1 MVAAATAVLVAAALT
16 VVAVVLASS
25 SGTGPPVQTSGT
37 AAGRPHRVPASA
49 TVATLVNGKVVL
61 AGPAR
66 SRAARAEQAAS
77 AALRGSRRPRGAV
90 PTASRPPK
98 VLLGQ
103 RAVRVRDR
111 LGSARSPAAPLVRGF
126 SASTSR
132 VMTGGVSASRVVYQ
146 NSDGTRTAMIY
157 QAPVNYRLPDGSWA
171 RIDTALIP
179 AGPASG
185 QSAPGGAP
193 SAPSPSPSPLLRS
206 PSSSPS
212 PMLPS
217 ASLSPSSPS
226 APSPSASA
234 AASPSSPAAPAGG
247 WRERSAAEPETFA
260 AYADTSPLLV
270 MPLGG
275 GESVGLGVQGAAH
288 VDGTATGDTVTYPG
302 AQPDADLRLVAGA
315 GMVDGQLILSSAQ
328 APDTW
333 VLPLR
338 LNGLTARTGPG
349 GIIEFT
355 NAAGQVAA
363 FMPHGLMTDSNI
375 DPRSGNGAM
384 STGVSYTLI
393 TAGGQPAIRVSLDQ
407 AWLDAPSRVFPVTVD
422 PSVESVNSNGTTYVL
437 SPSDND
443 YSGDT
448 EIDVG
453 TYDGGTNV
461 ARSFLKFDGVSSLTN
476 DTVLGVRLGLFNSWS
491 YSCSPRNMSVY
502 PVTSSWS
509 VTGDK
514 TYPGPSTGPAVG
526 SKSFATGWVPL
537 GSTVS
542 PCPASWEGIDLDQAG
557 TSLVSGWT
565 HGTVPND
572 GLALGASPTD
582 SYGWKKFTSI
592 NTSGG
597 DPFLAVTYTPY
608 GARYDLASSQ
618 PVEQV
623 TPTQNGE
630 FAIKVTNTGAV
641 TWTPTN
647 GYELSYETYNS
658 RGKLAASHPVFTPM
672 PATVAPGASVTVDA
686 KVNALPVGSYAIN
699 FDMYADA
706 TTSSPVSFL
715 SQGIAPFAVGL
726 YVPQPPPV
734 VTDVYPPT
742 GYISP
747 TVTPE
752 LSTTATS
759 TTGTAITY
767 QFSLTCQPLPGS
779 VCPASTAN
787 SGKLTTPYWTT
798 PALTWNEPYT
808 WTVTA
813 TTNGASTTIG
823 PVTITPEVPQPAIT
837 SSLGGPGG
845 QAFDPQSGNFTTS
858 ATDAAVGGAGPPL
871 AIDRTYNSLDP
882 RASGAFG
889 AGWSSNLDAQV
900 IPDND
905 GTGNI
910 VVALGDGQQMRFG
923 YNAATQTYAP
933 PMGSPD
939 VLVHNSDGTWT
950 LMDAS
955 GNQYEFTSAGH
966 LAQITDADGLTQTYT
981 SNAAGQVTTI
991 TDTASG
997 RTLSLTWSTPAG
1009 AAYPHVA
1016 SATTSPPASGQAG
1029 LTWTYSYTGDEL
1041 IKVCAPTG
1049 GCTSYTDDTGSDYRS
1064 VVLDSGPQ
1072 SYWQFGEAAGSASA
1086 ADEVDANL
1094 GTTDGTYANVTLG
1107 AAGPLAGSSETA
1119 AGLNGTSSY
1128 VSLPANLVSSQSYV
1142 SVGLWFK
1149 AASSTASGVLFGYQA
1164 DPLTDSAG
1172 STAARDPALYVG
1184 GNGKLYGELWNGSVD
1199 PMSSAVSVDDGT
1211 WHYAVLTGS
1220 GTSQS
1225 LWLDGTEV
1233 ASMTGQ
1239 ISPGGLADDT
1249 AGAGFWG
1256 GGWPADY
1263 VNNGPTLLDTPIG
1276 YFDGSIGQV
1285 AVYPH
1290 PLGQPAISQQYALA
1304 QNPTAELTQVTMPSG
1319 RVSQQASYD
1328 TSSDRITSYTD
1339 PSGGQWQIHAP
1350 LTTGYKASSGAQG
1363 EATRYVTVVTPAGY
1377 DQVYGYD
1384 AINGGRLVSFTPGNS
1399 DAPETFGYGAAGFL
1413 DQVQDSD
1420 GNLITFT
1427 NDIHGNV
1434 LSRTWYPVEPASS
1447 SGASPG
1453 SGAGPKAGAAAAA
1466 DSSCTTTDAPC
1477 TTYYSYFYNADN
1489 PLDPRNDELTG
1500 VRDARSAS
1508 ATDDT
1513 YLTSYAYNAAGELT
1527 SSTTPATSDFPSG
1540 RTTSYAYSTAST
1552 PAYGDSGTIPAGLLV
1567 SVTTPGGAVTGYA
1580 YYADGDLAQ
1589 VTQPGGAR
1597 AVYAYDGLGRA
1608 LSATTYSDTYPAGLT
1623 TAYSYNAANQPAT
1636 VTYPGVV
1643 NKVTGVTHTLQDSYA
1658 YDTDGN
1664 LVSLTQQDLTG
1675 GDPTRVTSYTYDDHG
1690 EVASV
1695 TGPGTPSTGGTP
1707 PPQGAASAN
1716 PAGPTTGYTYNSS
1729 GQVAAMVDPDGNEYD
1744 YTYNEYN
1751 EVTQVTLTS
1760 NSTSLPAPGGGSSL
1774 VLGAYAYDPAGL
1786 LATATDAMGRSTNYF
1801 YDGDNELIATQSL
1814 TSTGTGRQTTYSYDG
1829 AGNLTETDVSDFP
1842 VTAADQTVTD
1852 YVYDAADRL
1861 TSMTVDPVPAGS
1873 SAGGYV
1879 NQTTSYT
1886 YNADNEVLSQAVS
1899 GSSGSTT
1906 TNDGY
1911 NGADELTSQAVVNGS
1926 TDDTTTWTYDQ
1937 LGQPVS
1943 MTSPDGNA
1951 SGAAPADY
1959 TTSYAYDQAG
1969 NLAQVTGPPVATQ
1982 TYTAQTP
1989 ATTRPVTMYGY
2000 DTFGDQTQAEDPDG
2014 NVTTTGYDAQGQST
2028 SVTQPSYTPP
2038 GSSTPITATTKYGY
2052 DEDGNLT
2059 SLTDPEGNTASF
2071 AYDALGD
2078 VISQTDPQLT
2088 GQSGPGVWTYTYDAD
2103 GEQLSATSPA
2113 GAQTQAT
2120 YDEFGDQATATQ
2132 DIRTSSGTQ
2141 YDTTDYTYDY
2151 LGDPLTITTPDG
2163 SVTTDTY
2170 DHLGELASTADA
2182 YGDTTSYGYN
2192 YAGQVDQVINP
2203 GGTSDSYGYDPAG
2216 NMTSATAYGASA
2228 ATGELP
2234 PVLASQT
2241 MGYDPDGNLTS
2252 STDPDGVTTTSAY
2265 NAADELTRQVQPVS
2279 ATVSDITSLGYDPA
2293 GNQTSVTDGRG
2304 NTTWTTYNGWN
2315 MPESVIEPATATA
2328 TTAAD
2333 RTWTTAYNAD
2343 GLPVSV
2349 TQPGGITL
2357 SYGYDQMGDLTS
2369 ESGSGAPAPTTA
2381 QSFGYNTDGELTSA
2395 TAPGGTDNFSYND
2408 AGQVTATSGPSGS
2421 SSFGY
2426 NADGLMTSQTDAA
2439 GTTSYTYD
2447 KADRL
2452 ATAADP
2458 LTGATLAY
2466 GYDADSLPT
2475 SVSYTTGGTAGPS
2488 QSLGYNGLQQL
2499 TSDTLNSTSGTTIA
2513 SASYLYNPDGD
2524 LTSQTTT
2531 GYAGAGST
2539 SYAYDEADWLTSA
2552 TTGGTTTSYG
2562 YDPTGDLTQ
2571 ADGTTYAY
2579 NAQDQLTSSTASA
2592 ATTSYGYTL
2601 PGALSSVTP
2610 PSGAAQDYTSNAYGQ
2625 TTTAAGG
2632 ISYGYDALGRL
2643 VTRATGSGTDD
2654 FAYSGTGDTLASD
2667 GTTSYSYDPSGDLIG
2682 YQPDGGTAES
2692 ALTDTHGDVT
2702 GGFTPSA
2709 STTSLAASAA
2719 YGPYGTV
2726 TATSGTMPSLGYQG
2740 QYTDPGTGDT
2750 DMGARWYD
2758 PGTGGFTSNDT
2769 LTGSPVPYGV
2779 NPSPYGYAGDDP
2791 LTNSDPSGHLL
2802 MGGGPQSNAGPVYHF
2817 TINPCLFT
2825 AQNMQACLDVDPLF
2839 LGVSIWAYGGWN
2851 PEFQLMPDVTP
2862 WHPAPSCST
2871 DCMSIPPTWATPF
2884 NPGPGGGSGICGPYD
2899 IYCVAPVVLP
2909 PPPPPQDCYAGPD
2922 PTCVVPSPPG
2932 WLKRIFDPEHPRDI
2946 TNPRLVPSPRD
2957 IRELPPVQ
2965 EEPPTGTEPEPTG
2978 QPGPTETG
2986 CPDTG
2991 EPTPPGPTGP
3001 EPTEPPAPEPTAPP
3015 APEPGP
3021 APAPEPTTPP
3031 ETGQPCGGLS
3041 PSLAEQEQACLAG
3054 QPTKPNPYYWP
3065 VTPGVFTN
3073 PATGITEEGDRA
3085 SGASVCLIPGFAP
3098 SNVTGRITPLGYEAG
3113 IMNRAHLVAKQLGG
3127 SGLEPGNMV
3136 PLYIAANKAML
3147 LHENQIARSVRYGYN
3162 RDYRISYPYGPQRV
3176 FLIVTP
3182 NFEGDNP
3189 VPYSITLYARGSNGY
3204 FFGVSVLNK
3213 RPASASP

>member
-1 MVAAATAVLVAAALT
+1 MVAAATAVLVAATLT

-25 SGTGPPVQTSGT
+25 SGTGPPVQPSGT

-49 TVATLVNGKVVL
+49 TVATLVNDKVVL

-66 SRAARAEQAAS
+66 SRAARAHQAAS
-77 AALRGSRRPRGAV
+77 TALRGTRRPRGAV
-90 PTASRPPK
+90 PTASQPPK

-103 RAVRVRDR
+103 RAVRVHDR
-111 LGSARSPAAPLVRGF
+111 LGSARSPAAPPVRGF

-132 VMTGGVSASRVVYQ
+132 VLPGQTSANQVVYQ
-146 NSDGTRTAMIY
+146 NADGTRTAMIY
-157 QAPVNYRLPDGSWA
+157 QAPVNYRRPDGSWA
-171 RIDTALIP
+171 RIDTTLV
-179 AGPASG
+179 PAS
-185 QSAPGGAP
+185 SAPGQAAP
-193 SAPSPSPSPLLRS
+193 GGGPPSPSPSPSPLL
-206 PSSSPS
+206 PSPS
-212 PMLPS
+212 PTPSPVLPS
-217 ASLSPSSPS
+217 PSPSPSSPS
-226 APSPSASA
+226 ASAPAAPAVSPSP
-234 AASPSSPAAPAGG
+234 SPSSPAAPPGR

-260 AYADTSPLLV
+260 GYADTSPLLV
-270 MPLGG
+270 MPLGS

-288 VDGTATGDTVTYPG
+288 VAGTVTSDAVTYRG
-302 AQPDADLRLVAGA
+302 AAPDADLRLVAGS

-338 LNGLTARTGPG
+338 LDGLTARTGPG

-355 NAAGQVAA
+355 NVAGQVAA

-393 TAGGQPAIRVSLDQ
+393 TAGGQPAIRVSLDKG
-407 AWLDAPSRVFPVTVD
+407 WLDAPSRVFPVTVD
-422 PSVESVNSNGTTYVL
+422 PSVEAANSNGTTYVL
-437 SPSDND
+437 SPFDND

-461 ARSFLKFDGVSSLTN
+461 AKAFLKFDGVSSLTN

-491 YSCSPRNMSVY
+491 YSCSPRNVSVY

-542 PCPASWEGIDLDQAG
+542 PCPASWQGVDLDQAG
-557 TSLVSGWT
+557 TSLVNGWT

-572 GLALGASPTD
+572 GLALGASPAD

-592 NTSGG
+592 NTSNG

-608 GARYDLASSQ
+608 GARYDLASSH

-623 TPTQNGE
+623 TPTQGGE
-630 FAIKVTNTGAV
+630 LAIKVTNTGAA
-641 TWTPTN
+641 TWTPAN
-647 GYELSYETYNS
+647 GYELSYEAYNA
-658 RGKLAASHPVFTPM
+658 RGKLVASHPVFTPM

-686 KVNALPVGSYAIN
+686 KVDALPVGSYTIN

-734 VTDVYPPT
+734 VTGVYPPT

-747 TVTPE
+747 TATPE

-759 TTGTAITY
+759 ATGTAITY
-767 QFSLTCQPLPGS
+767 QFSLACQPLPGS
-779 VCPASTAN
+779 VCPASTVN

-798 PALTWNEPYT
+798 PALTWDEPYT

-837 SSLGGPGG
+837 SSLGGSDG
-845 QAFDPQSGNFTTS
+845 QAFDPQSGNFTTA

-871 AIDRTYNSLDP
+871 EIDRTYNSLDS

-889 AGWSSNLDAQV
+889 AGWSSNLDAAV

-905 GTGNI
+905 GTGDV
-910 VVALGDGQQMRFG
+910 VVALPDGQQMRFG
-923 YNAATQTYAP
+923 YDAATQTYAP

-939 VLVHNSDGTWT
+939 ALVHNADGTWT

-955 GNQYEFTSAGH
+955 GSQYEFTSAGS
-966 LAQITDADGLTQTYT
+966 LEQITDADGLTQTFT
-981 SNAAGQVTTI
+981 ANAAGEVTTI

-1016 SATTSPPASGQAG
+1016 SVTSNPPASGQAG

-1041 IKVCAPTG
+1041 TGVCAPAG
-1049 GCTSYTDDTGSDYRS
+1049 GCTSYAYGTGSDYRPT
-1064 VVLDSGPQ
+1064 VLDSGPQ
-1072 SYWQFGEAAGSASA
+1072 SYWQFGDPAGSSSA

-1119 AGLNGTSSY
+1119 AGFNGTSSY
-1128 VSLPANLVSSQSYV
+1128 VSLPANLISSQSYV

-1164 DPLTDSAG
+1164 DPLTESAG

-1199 PMSSAVSVDDGT
+1199 PMSSSVSVDDGK

-1263 VNNGPTLLDTPIG
+1263 VNDGPTLLDTPIG

-1304 QNPTAELTQVTMPSG
+1304 QNPAAELTQLTMPSG

-1339 PSGGQWQIHAP
+1339 PNGGQWQIHAP
-1350 LTTGYKASSGAQG
+1350 LTTGYKASSGALG

-1377 DQVYGYD
+1377 DEVYGYD
-1384 AINGGRLVSFTPGNS
+1384 AINGGRLVSFTPGNG
-1399 DAPETFGYGAAGFL
+1399 DAPETFGYDAAGFL

-1453 SGAGPKAGAAAAA
+1453 SGAGARAGAAAAG
-1466 DSSCTTTDAPC
+1466 SSCTTTDAPC
-1477 TTYYSYFYNADN
+1477 TTYYSYFYDVDN

-1513 YLTSYAYNAAGELT
+1513 YLTSYAYDAAGELT

-1552 PAYGDSGTIPAGLLV
+1552 PAFGGTGTIPAGLLV
-1567 SVTTPGGAVTGYA
+1567 SATTPGGAVTGYA

-1597 AVYAYDGLGRA
+1597 AVYTYDGLGRA
-1608 LSATTYSDTYPAGLT
+1608 LTATTYSDTYPAGLT
-1623 TAYSYNAANQPAT
+1623 TTYSYNAANQPVT

-1643 NKVTGVTHTLQDSYA
+1643 NKVTGVTHTRQDSYT
-1658 YDTDGN
+1658 YDSDGS

-1675 GDPTRVTSYTYDDHG
+1675 GDPTRVTTYTYDDHG

-1695 TGPGTPSTGGTP
+1695 TGPGTPSAGGAP

-1729 GQVAAMVDPDGNEYD
+1729 GQVATMVDPDGNEYD
-1744 YTYNEYN
+1744 YAYNEYN

-1760 NSTSLPAPGGGSSL
+1760 NSTSLPDPGGGSSL
-1774 VLGAYAYDPAGL
+1774 VLDAYAYDPAGL

-1801 YDGDNELIATQSL
+1801 YDGDDELIAAESL
-1814 TSTGTGRQTTYSYDG
+1814 TSTGTGRQTAYSYDG
-1829 AGNLTETDVSDFP
+1829 AGNLAETDVSDFP

-1852 YVYDAADRL
+1852 YAYDAADRL
-1861 TSMTVDPVPAGS
+1861 TSMTVDPVPAGT
-1873 SAGGYV
+1873 SAGGYA
-1879 NQTTSYT
+1879 NRTTGYT
-1886 YNADNEVLSQAVS
+1886 YNADNQVLSQAVTGS
-1899 GSSGSTT
+1899 GGSSTT
-1906 TNDGY
+1906 DDGY
-1911 NGADELTSQAVVNGS
+1911 NAADELTSQAVVNGS

-1943 MTSPDGNA
+1943 MTTPDGNA
-1951 SGAAPADY
+1951 SGATPADY

-1969 NLAQVTGPPVATQ
+1969 NLAQVTGPPIATQ

-1989 ATTRPVTMYGY
+1989 ATSRPVTTYGY

-2014 NVTTTGYDAQGQST
+2014 NLTTTGYDAQGQAT

-2038 GSSTPITATTKYGY
+2038 GSTTPIAATTKYAY

-2059 SLTDPEGNTASF
+2059 SVTDPEGNTAGF

-2078 VISQTDPQLT
+2078 VVSQTDPQLT
-2088 GQSGPGVWTYTYDAD
+2088 GQSAPGVWTYTYDAD
-2103 GEQLSATSPA
+2103 GEQLSATSPT

-2120 YDEFGDQATATQ
+2120 YDDFGDQATATQ

-2170 DHLGELASTADA
+2170 DHLGELTSTADA

-2192 YAGQVDQVINP
+2192 YAGLVDQVINP
-2203 GGTSDSYGYDPAG
+2203 DGTSDSYGYDAAG
-2216 NMTSATAYGASA
+2216 NMTTATAYGASA

-2279 ATVSDITSLGYDPA
+2279 ATVSDTTSLGYDPT

-2304 NTTWTTYNGWN
+2304 NTTWTTYNNWN

-2343 GLPVSV
+2343 GLPATV
-2349 TQPGGITL
+2349 TQPGGTTL

-2369 ESGSGAPAPTTA
+2369 QTGSGAPAPTTA
-2381 QSFGYNTDGELTSA
+2381 QAFGYNTDGELTSA
-2395 TAPGGTDNFSYND
+2395 TAPGGTDDFGYND
-2408 AGQVTATSGPSGS
+2408 AGELTATSGPSGTA
-2421 SSFGY
+2421 SFGY
-2426 NADGLMTSQTDAA
+2426 NADGLMTSRTDAA

-2458 LTGATLAY
+2458 LTGATLSY

-2475 SVSYTTGGTAGPS
+2475 GISYAQGGTAGPS

-2499 TSDTLNSTSGTTIA
+2499 TSDTLASASGAAIA

-2524 LTSQTTT
+2524 MTSQVTT

-2539 SYAYDEADWLTSA
+2539 SYTYDEADWLTSA

-2562 YDPTGDLTQ
+2562 YDADGDLTQ
-2571 ADGTTYAY
+2571 AGGATYDY
-2579 NAQDQLTSSTASA
+2579 NAQDQLASSTASA
-2592 ATTSYGYTL
+2592 GTTGYGYTL
-2601 PGALSSVTP
+2601 SGALSSVTP

-2625 TTTAAGG
+2625 TVTAPGG

-2654 FAYSGTGDTLASD
+2654 LAYSGTGDTLASD

-2692 ALTDTHGDVT
+2692 ALTDVHGDVT
-2702 GGFTPSA
+2702 GGFSPAAGATG
-2709 STTSLAASAA
+2709 LAASAA
-2719 YGPYGTV
+2719 YSPYGTV

-2740 QYTDPGTGDT
+2740 QYTDPATGDT
-2750 DMGARWYD
+2750 DMSARWYD
-2758 PGTGGFTSNDT
+2758 PLTGGFTSNDT
-2769 LTGSPVPYGV
+2769 LTGSPVPDSV
-2779 NPSPYGYAGDDP
+2779 SPSPYGYAGDDP
-2791 LTNSDPSGHLL
+2791 LTNSDPTGHLL
-2802 MGGGPQSNAGPVYHF
+2802 VGGGPQSNAGPVYHF

-2862 WHPAPSCST
+2862 WHPAPSCSA

-2884 NPGPGGGSGICGPYD
+2884 PGSGSGGGGSICGPYD
-2899 IYCVAPVVLP
+2899 IYCIAPVVLP

-2922 PTCVVPSPPG
+2922 PTCAVPNPPG

-2957 IRELPPVQ
+2957 ITEKPPVQ
-2965 EEPPTGTEPEPTG
+2965 EEPPTGTEPEPTD

-2991 EPTPPGPTGP
+2991 EPTPPNPTGP

-3021 APAPEPTTPP
+3021 APEPTTPP
-3031 ETGQPCGGLS
+3031 GPGQPCGS
-3041 PSLAEQEQACLAG
+3041 PSSSVLQQEQACLAG
-3054 QPTKPNPYYWP
+3054 QPPASNPDYWP
-3065 VTPGVFTN
+3065 TTRVPG
-3073 PATGITEEGDRA
+3073 PALSFKMVNRA
-3085 SGASVCLIPGFAP
+3085 SGAAVCLIPGQ
-3098 SNVTGRITPLGYEAG
+3098 VKMGGKGRIKPPGWEKGMEAG
-3113 IMNRAHLVAKQLGG
+3113 HLIARALGG
-3127 SGLEPGNMV
+3127 SGLKQGNMV
-3136 PLYIAANKAML
+3136 PLYLPANDAMQGY
-3147 LHENQIARSVRYGYN
+3147 EGKIRRTVNAVNGQIVWYVVV
-3162 RDYRISYPYGPQRV
+3162 PQFR
-3176 FLIVTP
+3176 
-3182 NFEGDNP
+3182 GDNLI
-3189 VPYSITLYARGSNGY
+3189 PYEIMLYARGSRGFSLTEIVPN
-3204 FFGVSVLNK
+3204 
-3213 RPASASP
+3213 SP